1 MGSRS
6 IADGAREGSLAH
18 CDEELLAHLEK
29 AVQEVFGTMLSS
41 VCELVGCTRTP
52 PGENESVPNVALEAV
67 VGFHGPA
74 NGAVILRCTHEGAY
88 DIARGLLMLGAG
100 DTVEIAEV
108 RDALGECA
116 NMVTGALK
124 TRALDPHGDFRIS
137 LPRIDSKV
145 DVGMPVAC
153 GRLVYRLAQGCAAIE
168 IWLEDAPPSIV
179 PSA

>member
-1 MGSRS
+1 MDKRS
-6 IADGAREGSLAH
+6 IAEGARAGSLVR
-18 CDEELLAHLEK
+18 CDEELLAHLEQ
-29 AVQEVFGTMLSS
+29 AVDEVFGTMLSN

-52 PGENESVPNVALEAV
+52 ADGKPEAHNFALEAV
-67 VGFHGPA
+67 VGFSGPA
-74 NGAVILRCTHEGAY
+74 KGAVILRCTHEGAY

-137 LPRIDSKV
+137 LPRIDTKV

-153 GRLVYRLAQGCAAIE
+153 GQIVYRLAQGCAAVE
-168 IWLEDAPPSIV
+168 IWIDD
-179 PSA
+179 SAETKA